1 MRRIRHIFSFR
12 NTLLKVVKR
21 VRKMKP
27 GKPSRTYSI
36 LISMLVLLLIAIA
49 LTVNELA
56 DFRSIFM
63 EYLVLGIVVLLGTFL
78 IVRLFFIRFVERN
91 IRPIFKTIQRYTMS
105 PKKLRNAIDQGNVVS
120 DLDHEVKVWAD
131 NHTEEIK
138 KLRELEK
145 YRKDFLGNV
154 SHELK
159 TPIFNIQGY
168 LLTLLDGGMEDAS
181 VNKLYLKRAEK
192 SINRLISIV
201 EDLDSIARLESGEFK
216 LRRETF
222 NLVKVVEDVVD
233 DHEMQAKQRN
243 IRISFDGNY
252 NKPIQ
257 VMADRKRIIEVLNN
271 LVSNSITYGKE
282 GGKTIIGF
290 MDTGE
295 NILVDITDNGIGIDE
310 KDLPRIFERFF
321 TADKSR
327 SRESGGTG
335 LGLSIVKHT
344 IQAHKQ
350 TVTVRSKAD
359 VGTTFIF
366 SLEKA

>member
-1 MRRIRHIFSFR
+1 
-12 NTLLKVVKR
+12 
-21 VRKMKP
+21 MKP
-27 GKPSRTYSI
+27 GIHSRTYSI
-36 LISMLVLLLIAIA
+36 VISLLVLLFITPVLI
-49 LTVNELA
+49 VNELA
-56 DFRSIFM
+56 DFSNHAL
-63 EYLVLGIVVLLGTFL
+63 EYIILGLLLVAGTFL
-78 IVRLFFIRFVERN
+78 IVNFFFNRFLERN
-91 IRPIFKTIQRYTMS
+91 VRPIFNILQSYTMS
-105 PKKLRNAIDQGNVVS
+105 PRKQKENINKGKKIVS
-120 DLDHEVKVWAD
+120 DLNQEVKLWTE
-131 NHTEEIK
+131 NQTEEIK

-168 LLTLLDGGMEDAS
+168 LLTLLDGGMEDTR

-216 LRRETF
+216 LHMESF
-222 NLVKVVEDVVD
+222 NLVKMVEDVID
-233 DHEMQAKQRN
+233 DQEMQAKQRH
-243 IRISFDGNY
+243 IKIGFDRNY
-252 NKPIQ
+252 NRPLR
-257 VMADRKRIIEVLNN
+257 VRADKKRIMEVISN
-271 LVSNSITYGKE
+271 LINNSIKYGKM
-282 GGKTIIGF
+282 GGKTTIGF
-290 MDTGE
+290 TDTGE
-295 NILVDITDNGIGIDE
+295 NILVDISDNGIGIEE

-321 TADKSR
+321 RADKSR

-350 TVTVRSKAD
+350 TITVRSKAEG
-359 VGTTFIF
+359 GTTFIF

>member
-1 MRRIRHIFSFR
+1 
-12 NTLLKVVKR
+12 
-21 VRKMKP
+21 MKP
-27 GKPSRTYSI
+27 AKPSRTYSI
-36 LISMLVLLLIAIA
+36 LISLLVLLLIALA
-49 LTVNELA
+49 LAVNKLA
-56 DFRSIFM
+56 GFESIIM
-63 EYLVLGIVVLLGTFL
+63 DYLVLGLVVSVGTFL
-78 IVRLFFIRFVERN
+78 IVRVFFIRFVERN
-91 IRPIFKTIQRYTMS
+91 IRPIFKTIQSYTMS
-105 PKKLRNAIDQGNVVS
+105 TKKLREKIDQGDVVS
-120 DLDHEVKVWAD
+120 DLNQEVKVWAD

-145 YRKDFLGNV
+145 FRKDFLGNV

-168 LLTLLDGGMEDAS
+168 LLTLLDGGMEDAN

-192 SINRLISIV
+192 SINRLISIL

-216 LRRETF
+216 LRKERF
-222 NLVKVVEDVVD
+222 NLVRLAEDVID
-233 DHEMQAKQRN
+233 DQEMAAKQRN
-243 IRISFDGNY
+243 IKITFDGNY

-257 VMADRKRIIEVLNN
+257 VLADRKRIVEVLNN
-271 LVSNSITYGKE
+271 LINNSVKYGRE
-282 GGKTIIGF
+282 GGKTTIGF
-290 MDTGE
+290 IDSGE
-295 NILVDITDNGIGIDE
+295 KILVDITDNGIGIDE

-321 TADKSR
+321 RVDKSR

-344 IQAHKQ
+344 IQAHQQ

-359 VGTTFIF
+359 MGTTFIF